1 MGGGGLP
8 DGGLPDDDGGGP
20 DDAIVVL
27 ARVESSG
34 LESVVLCLVVVVVV
48 VVGVAD
54 GFIIYETKTTADG
67 HVLFGLCITARCL
80 SAQRDLVIAKKE
92 FCRKTVE

>member
-34 LESVVLCLVVVVVV
+34 LESVVLCLVVVV

>member
-34 LESVVLCLVVVVVV
+34 LESVELCLVVVV

-67 HVLFGLCITARCL
+67 HVLVGLCITAQCL

>member
-34 LESVVLCLVVVVVV
+34 LESVVLCLVVV